1 MNSQRLTV
9 DLVGKTA
16 LVTGASSGLGLHFAQ
31 LLARA
36 GCRVAMGARR
46 IELLK
51 EIAQTIVSQGHIAY
65 PTALDVTN
73 VESVRSGVAAAI
85 EVLGGI
91 DILVN
96 NSGVSKSSGILRHE
110 EEDWDAVI
118 DTNLKG
124 AFLMSTE
131 VARHMRAVGHG
142 GSIINIGSVRG
153 IRQAKGVVSYAVS
166 KAGLHQLTKTMALE
180 LAQHG
185 IRVNALAP
193 GYFKTEL
200 NHAFWT
206 TDHGSAL
213 TKRIPQRRLGQMEDL
228 DGPLLLLASDS
239 SRFMT
244 GTVIPVDGGHL
255 LSTL

>member
-1 MNSQRLTV
+1 MARLQNR
-9 DLVGKTA
+9 TA
-16 LVTGASSGLGLHFAQ
+16 LVTGANRGIGLAIARELAKEGATV
-31 LLARA
+31 LLAGRKKA
-36 GCRVAMGARR
+36 ALDKVR
-46 IELLK
+46 K
-51 EIAQTIVSQGHIAY
+51 EIAAAGGKAQVMVVDLEKEKA
-65 PTALDVTN
+65 
-73 VESVRSGVAAAI
+73 VRAAAKALKKKLKSLDI
-85 EVLGGI
+85 FIGNAASLGARVPLTRYPLDTWRQTFRINLDANLVLLQEL
-91 DILVN
+91 DALLK
-96 NSGVSKSSGILRHE
+96 KSSAPRIVMLSAR
-110 EEDWDAVI
+110 
-118 DTNLKG
+118 
-124 AFLMSTE
+124 
-131 VARHMRAVGHG
+131 VATQGKATTG
-142 GSIINIGSVRG
+142 
-153 IRQAKGVVSYAVS
+153 SYAVS